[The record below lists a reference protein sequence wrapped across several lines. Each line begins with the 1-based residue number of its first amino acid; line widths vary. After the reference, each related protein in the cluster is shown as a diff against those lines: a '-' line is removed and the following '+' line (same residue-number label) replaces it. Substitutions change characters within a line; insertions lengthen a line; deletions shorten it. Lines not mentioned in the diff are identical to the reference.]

1 MNDFEVLV
9 NEFIKNAEKQII
21 KINNIID
28 FTEDFYGSIAEDL
41 PRLEQKI
48 NDTIEETKLLVS
60 YFIEIDN
67 FADNNEYIMTEI
79 IDDLKEGIE
88 QVYSILPNDNSVRD
102 KLSGFLTN
110 SRGNENFSYIFDL
123 LKNLRKVL
131 NNLQHLSINA
141 GIYSFKLGSRG
152 RGFQII
158 TDEINKLTVKARKN
172 YEFIRE
178 NVFILQEWHQN
189 FFSNIEKLL
198 EKENKLKEVYYIKIN
213 KNLKEIIISL
223 KKVAEIMNDLLAKL
237 EWAVSPVFEI
247 LLLVQNQDIIRQN
260 MENVTKILIQTIAVL
275 KEKKQK
281 DLSATEIANLLAFI
295 EDVSHLSVELMKN
308 IDRELQ
314 GSLYT
319 IQGYFTEM
327 TDNLKDLRCD
337 NWVLTDF
344 LAGKVNEKGDKVSLN
359 LIYKELVETVPEF
372 KKELINLQKR
382 YEDILNNNNVFMPK
396 MDNINKEFTVI
407 NKISTK
413 LNRLRVMARV
423 ENSRINKN
431 EKVIE
436 KIKQALDDF
445 TITGNK
451 QQQFFN
457 DLEKNLINN
466 YKQFLVMTED
476 NKVEI
481 ADSIK
486 YIEET
491 QEKVFL
497 SKKLIKDA
505 VRGLKENINC
515 LIPRIEKAN
524 EQINKGKD
532 YKNEVE
538 NIRKFFV
545 EIKDKAVLLKGKI
558 LNENKIF
565 NWQYSNDHLDKL
577 TDQFTSYLERKTV
590 SDEFEGLSFDEGSR
604 EGELIL
610 F

>member
-281 DLSATEIANLLAFI
+281 DLSATEIVNLVAFI

-344 LAGKVNEKGDKVSLN
+344 LAGKVNEKGDKISLN

-436 KIKQALDDF
+436 QIKQALDDF

>member
-198 EKENKLKEVYYIKIN
+198 EEENKLKEVYYIKIN

-281 DLSATEIANLLAFI
+281 DLSATEIVNLVAFI

-436 KIKQALDDF
+436 QIKQALDDF

>member
-1 MNDFEVLV
+1 
-9 NEFIKNAEKQII
+9 
-21 KINNIID
+21 
-28 FTEDFYGSIAEDL
+28 
-41 PRLEQKI
+41 
-48 NDTIEETKLLVS
+48 
-60 YFIEIDN
+60 
-67 FADNNEYIMTEI
+67 
-79 IDDLKEGIE
+79 
-88 QVYSILPNDNSVRD
+88 
-102 KLSGFLTN
+102 
-110 SRGNENFSYIFDL
+110 
-123 LKNLRKVL
+123 
-131 NNLQHLSINA
+131 
-141 GIYSFKLGSRG
+141 
-152 RGFQII
+152 
-158 TDEINKLTVKARKN
+158 
-172 YEFIRE
+172 
-178 NVFILQEWHQN
+178 
-189 FFSNIEKLL
+189 
-198 EKENKLKEVYYIKIN
+198 YIKIN

-281 DLSATEIANLLAFI
+281 DLSATEIVNLVAFI